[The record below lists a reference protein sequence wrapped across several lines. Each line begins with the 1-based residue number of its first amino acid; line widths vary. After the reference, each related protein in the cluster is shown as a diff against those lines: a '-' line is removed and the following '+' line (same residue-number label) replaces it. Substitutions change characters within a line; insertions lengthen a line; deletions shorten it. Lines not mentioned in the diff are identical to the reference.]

1 MNDLEI
7 WFKVWFSPNGED
19 HTDPVIYKKDRWPVL
34 PRIDEWY
41 SFDKELG
48 AQHVFGVTHQGR
60 DRQGN
65 AIIFVEFLLREPE
78 FNELRKKPGWTDKP
92 PECVS

>member
-1 MNDLEI
+1 MIEFWL
-7 WFKVWFSPNGED
+7 KVWSSPDGEN
-19 HTDPVIYKKDRWPVL
+19 HMNPVIYKKDRWPVL

-41 SFDKELG
+41 SLDKELG
-48 AQHVFGVTHQGR
+48 VQHVFGVTHQGR

-65 AIIFVEFLLREPE
+65 AITFVEFMLEEPE
-78 FNELRKKPGWTDKP
+78 FTQLRSKLGWTDKP